1 MRQRVLLATVGTRGD
16 VQPFL
21 ALAIALRDAGHDVA
35 ICTCPRF
42 VPFIAPWGVATFPLD
57 EGLLELLESPLGR
70 LLIGKLDSVWSA
82 LRLLPSVIPR
92 VRPIHERMV
101 ADTWAATVAWRPD
114 VTVFHPKLFCVP
126 AFASALGTR
135 AIAAALAPITV
146 PTGER
151 PFWGMPR
158 LPLGRPYNRATYQF
172 LRGASSL
179 GTRGYLREWRATHD
193 PAGRSVGSAPH
204 RMASGDPVPVLHAYS
219 TAVVPR
225 PADWPASA
233 QVTGYWRMPSTSSDA
248 GHGNDVLRA
257 FLASGAPPVYI
268 GFGSMSGVDPA
279 ATTALVVEAVRLAGV
294 RAVFAAGWGG
304 LQVASLPDTICGVDQ
319 VDHDWL
325 FTRVAA
331 VVHHGGAGTTAAG
344 LHAGV
349 PSVICPFG
357 VDQPFWGRQV
367 MELGAGPAPIAQRRL
382 SAPALAAAISTC
394 LSDPRYGAAA
404 RRIQEVLR
412 REDGTDHAVRAIEAS
427 AAGS

>member
-1 MRQRVLLATVGTRGD
+1 MRRRVLLATVGTRGD

-21 ALAIALRDAGHDVA
+21 ALAIALRAAGHEVA

-42 VPFIAPWGVATFPLD
+42 VPVIAPWGIATFPLD
-57 EGLLELLESPLGR
+57 EGLLELLESPFGR
-70 LLIGKLDSVWSA
+70 VLIGKLDTVWST
-82 LRLLPSVIPR
+82 LRLLPSVLSR

-101 ADTWAATVAWRPD
+101 ADAWAATEAWRPD
-114 VTVFHPKLFCVP
+114 VTVFHPKVFCVP

-135 AIAAALAPITV
+135 AMAAALVPITV

-158 LPLGRPYNRATYQF
+158 LPLGRTYNRATYLL

-179 GTRGYLREWRATHD
+179 GTRGYLRRWRATHD
-193 PAGRSVGSAPH
+193 LAGRSTGSAPH
-204 RMASGDPVPVLHAYS
+204 RMATGDHVPVLHAYS

-233 QVTGYWRMPSTSSDA
+233 QVTGYWRMPRVPADNVKGHDA
-248 GHGNDVLRA
+248 LRA
-257 FLASGAPPVYI
+257 FLAAGSPPVYI

-279 ATTALVVEAVRLAGV
+279 ATTSLVVEAVRLAGV

-304 LQVASLPDTICGVDQ
+304 LQVASLPDTICGIDH

-325 FTRVAA
+325 FPQVAA

-357 VDQPFWGRQV
+357 VDQPFWGRRV
-367 MELGAGPAPIAQRRL
+367 MELGAGPAPIKQRHL
-382 SAPALAAAISTC
+382 SAPALAVAISDC
-394 LSDPRYGAAA
+394 LGDPGYGRAA
-404 RRIQEVLR
+404 RRIKDALE
-412 REDGTDHAVRAIEAS
+412 REDGTSSAVQAIEA
-427 AAGS
+427 AAVDP

>member
-21 ALAIALRDAGHDVA
+21 ALAIALRDAGHEVA

-42 VPFIAPWGVATFPLD
+42 VPFIAPWGIPTFPLD

-70 LLIGKLDSVWSA
+70 VLIGKLDSVWSA
-82 LRLLPSVIPR
+82 LRLLPSVLSR
-92 VRPIHERMV
+92 VGPIHERMV
-101 ADTWAATVAWRPD
+101 ADAWAATDAWRPD
-114 VTVFHPKLFCVP
+114 VTVFHPKVFCVP

-158 LPLGRPYNRATYQF
+158 LPLGRPYNRVTYQL

-179 GTRGYLREWRATHD
+179 GTRGYLRRWRETHD
-193 PAGRSVGSAPH
+193 PAGRSEGAAPH
-204 RMASGDPVPVLHAYS
+204 RMATGDHVPVLHAYS

-233 QVTGYWRMPSTSSDA
+233 QVTGYWRMPRPPADSA
-248 GHGNDVLRA
+248 KGHEALRA
-257 FLASGAPPVYI
+257 FLASGSPPVYI

-304 LQVASLPDTICGVDQ
+304 LEVSSLPDTICGVDQ

-325 FTRVAA
+325 FARVAA
-331 VVHHGGAGTTAAG
+331 VVHHGGAGTTAAA

-349 PSVICPFG
+349 PAVICPFG
-357 VDQPFWGRQV
+357 VDQPFWGRRV
-367 MELGAGPAPIAQRRL
+367 MEIGAGPAPIRQRRL
-382 SAPALAAAISTC
+382 SAPALAAAISAC
-394 LSDPRYGAAA
+394 LSDPAYGTAA
-404 RRIQEVLR
+404 RRIQGALL
-412 REDGTDHAVRAIEAS
+412 REDGAVAAVRAIEATVV
-427 AAGS
+427 AR